1 MDRRLEDMDWDST
14 IGQWMKAVD
23 IPGDGATLTVA
34 DVRVVE
40 VRDNKARRDDAVKSA
55 IALVWR
61 ESGWKPLL
69 LNTTLKK
76 VLRAMVGPTIG
87 DVIGRPLTIYNDQTV
102 ALGSAKVG
110 GVRILG
116 APWLT
121 EDMTIEV
128 QPNPRKRPERITLRR
143 TGPPARK
150 AAAAGPVELPA
161 ETIEAW
167 AARRGFAL
175 PAVDAALA
183 AGGKPALA
191 SIPKARHPSAI
202 AWLEGEGKL
211 FLAQA
216 ADART
221 TTTTTDNI
229 DTHQLGD

>member
-1 MDRRLEDMDWDST
+1 VDRRLEDMDWDST

-23 IPGDGATLTVA
+23 IPDEGATLTVA

-87 DVIGRPLTIYNDQTV
+87 DVIGRPISLYNDQTV
-102 ALGSAKVG
+102 ALGSARVG

-116 APWLT
+116 APWLDA
-121 EDMTIEV
+121 DMTIEV

-143 TGPPARK
+143 TGPKRDVR
-150 AAAAGPVELPA
+150 PVEPPA

-221 TTTTTDNI
+221 TTTTTTTT

>member
-116 APWLT
+116 APWL
-121 EDMTIEV
+121 ERDLEV
-128 QPNPRKRPERITLRR
+128 EIQPNPRKRPERITLRR
-143 TGPPARK
+143 TAPKRDVR
-150 AAAAGPVELPA
+150 PVEPPT
-161 ETIEAW
+161 ETLEAW

-175 PAVDAALA
+175 ALVDAALA

-191 SIPKARHPSAI
+191 SIPTARHGSAI

-211 FLAQA
+211 YLAQA
-216 ADART
+216 ANAATTDT
-221 TTTTTDNI
+221 TT
-229 DTHQLGD
+229 THQLGD

>member
-87 DVIGRPLTIYNDQTV
+87 DVIGRSLTIYNDQTV

-116 APWLT
+116 APWL
-121 EDMTIEV
+121 EADMTIEV
-128 QPNPRKRPERITLRR
+128 QPNPRKRPERVTLRR
-143 TGPPARK
+143 TGPPKREQK
-150 AAAAGPVELPA
+150 PVEPPA

-191 SIPKARHPSAI
+191 SIPAARHASAI

-211 FLAQA
+211 YLAQA
-216 ADART
+216 AEAAST
-221 TTTTTDNI
+221 
-229 DTHQLGD
+229 THQLGD

>member
-87 DVIGRPLTIYNDQTV
+87 DVIGRPLSIYNDQTV

-116 APWLT
+116 APWL
-121 EDMTIEV
+121 ERDLEV
-128 QPNPRKRPERITLRR
+128 EIQPNPRKRPERVTLRR
-143 TGPPARK
+143 TGPRREVR
-150 AAAAGPVELPA
+150 PVDPPA
-161 ETIEAW
+161 ETLEAW

-175 PAVDAALA
+175 PLVDAALA

-191 SIPKARHPSAI
+191 SIPAARHASAI
-202 AWLEGEGKL
+202 AWLEGEGKAL
-211 FLAQA
+211 IA
-216 ADART
+216 AAMDATST
-221 TTTTTDNI
+221 TTT
-229 DTHQLGD
+229 THQLGD

>member
-1 MDRRLEDMDWDST
+1 MQRNIGDLDWDST
-14 IGQWMKAVD
+14 CGTYMKAVD
-23 IPGDGATLTVA
+23 LPDGGATLTIA
-34 DVRVVE
+34 DVAQVE
-40 VRDNKARRDDAVKSA
+40 VRDTKARRDDAVKSA
-55 IALVWR
+55 WAISWKEDGWR
-61 ESGWKPLL
+61 PLI

-76 VLRAMVGPTIG
+76 VLRALCGPTIG
-87 DVIGRPLTIYNDQTV
+87 DAIGRQITIYNDQSV
-102 ALGSAKVG
+102 ALGRQTVG

-116 APWLT
+116 APWL
-121 EDMTIEV
+121 DGDVQIEV
-128 QPNPRKRPERITLRR
+128 QPNPRKRPERVTLRR

-221 TTTTTDNI
+221 TTTTDNT

>member
-1 MDRRLEDMDWDST
+1 MQRNIGDLDWDST
-14 IGQWMKAVD
+14 CGTYMKAVD
-23 IPGDGATLTVA
+23 LPEGGATLTISDVA
-34 DVRVVE
+34 QVE
-40 VRDNKARRDDAVKSA
+40 VRDAKARRDDAVKSA
-55 IALVWR
+55 WAIQWKEDGWR
-61 ESGWKPLL
+61 PLI

-76 VLRAMVGPTIG
+76 VLRALCGPTIG
-87 DVIGRPLTIYNDQTV
+87 DAIGRQITIHNDQSV

-116 APWLT
+116 APWLDGDVQV
-121 EDMTIEV
+121 EI

-150 AAAAGPVELPA
+150 AAAAGPVEPPA

-175 PAVDAALA
+175 PDVDAALA

-202 AWLEGEGKL
+202 AWLEGEGKAR
-211 FLAQA
+211 LAQA

-221 TTTTTDNI
+221 TTTTTTTDQ
-229 DTHQLGD
+229 TGD

>member
-116 APWLT
+116 APWL
-121 EDMTIEV
+121 EADMTIEV

-143 TGPPARK
+143 TGPRREVR
-150 AAAAGPVELPA
+150 PVDPPA
-161 ETIEAW
+161 ETLEAW
-167 AARRGFAL
+167 ASRRGFAL
-175 PAVDAALA
+175 PQVDAALA

-191 SIPKARHPSAI
+191 SIPPARHASAI
-202 AWLEGEGKL
+202 AWLEGEGKAL
-211 FLAQA
+211 IA
-216 ADART
+216 AAMDAT
-221 TTTTTDNI
+221 TNDTT
-229 DTHQLGD
+229 THQLGD

>member
-1 MDRRLEDMDWDST
+1 MDRRLEGMDWDST

-116 APWLT
+116 APWLA

-143 TGPPARK
+143 TGPKRDVR
-150 AAAAGPVELPA
+150 PVEPPA

-191 SIPKARHPSAI
+191 SIPAARHGSAI

-211 FLAQA
+211 YLAQA
-216 ADART
+216 ANAATTDT
-221 TTTTTDNI
+221 TT
-229 DTHQLGD
+229 THQLGD

>member
-23 IPGDGATLTVA
+23 IPGDGATLTPA
-34 DVRVVE
+34 EVRLVE

-87 DVIGRPLTIYNDQTV
+87 DVIGKPITIYNDHSV

-116 APWLT
+116 APWL
-121 EDMTIEV
+121 ERDLEV
-128 QPNPRKRPERITLRR
+128 EIQPNPRKRPERITLRR
-143 TGPPARK
+143 TGPKRDVR
-150 AAAAGPVELPA
+150 PVEPPA

-175 PAVDAALA
+175 PAVDAALTA
-183 AGGKPALA
+183 AKKPAR
-191 SIPKARHPSAI
+191 IGMNPKIVPQAI
-202 AWLEGEGKL
+202 AWLEGEGKAL
-211 FLAQA
+211 IAAA
-216 ADART
+216 AD
-221 TTTTTDNI
+221 TTTDTT
-229 DTHQLGD
+229 THQLGD